1 MSATPH
7 ECARTVLD
15 AVPHLMRVIRL
26 QVRTRSSP
34 EFTVPQ
40 FRALAFLG
48 RNEDAML
55 ADVAAFLGLT
65 PPAASKLIDALVE
78 ARLVAREIGTSDRR
92 RVELKLTSAGK
103 RKYGRMVE
111 DAENYL
117 AERMRQLEPHIRNEV
132 VRALQALHAIFE
144 DPSEVK
150 RPTAK
155 AKSQPKTQ

>member
-1 MSATPH
+1 MFATPH

-34 EFTVPQ
+34 EFSVPQ

-65 PPAASKLIDALVE
+65 PPAASKLIDVLVE
-78 ARLVAREIGTSDRR
+78 TRLVAREIGTADRR
-92 RVELKLTSAGK
+92 RVELKLTAAGK
-103 RKYGRMVE
+103 RKYARLVE

-117 AERMRQLEPHIRNEV
+117 ADRLQQLEPQMRNEL
-132 VRALQALHAIFE
+132 VRSLQALH
-144 DPSEVK
+144 
-150 RPTAK
+150 
-155 AKSQPKTQ
+155 

>member
-55 ADVAAFLGLT
+55 ADVAAFR
-65 PPAASKLIDALVE
+65 A
-78 ARLVAREIGTSDRR
+78 
-92 RVELKLTSAGK
+92 
-103 RKYGRMVE
+103 
-111 DAENYL
+111 
-117 AERMRQLEPHIRNEV
+117 AERVSR
-132 VRALQALHAIFE
+132 
-144 DPSEVK
+144 
-150 RPTAK
+150 
-155 AKSQPKTQ
+155 